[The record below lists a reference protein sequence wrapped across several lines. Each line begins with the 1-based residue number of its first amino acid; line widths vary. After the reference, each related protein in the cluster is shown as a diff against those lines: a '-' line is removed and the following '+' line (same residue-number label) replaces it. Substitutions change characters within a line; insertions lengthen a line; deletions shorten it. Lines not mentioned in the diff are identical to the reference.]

1 MSDADRPSPDALLAA
16 ARPEGRGKLKVFL
29 GASPGVGK
37 TYAMLEAA
45 RLKAREGVDVVVGLV
60 ETHGRAETEALLG
73 GLAIVPRKRMDY
85 RGQHIDELDLDAVLA
100 RRPQLALVDEL
111 AHTNVPGSRHP
122 KRWQDVVE
130 LLDAGIDVLTALN
143 IQHIESLNDVVARI
157 IGVRV
162 QETVPDDV
170 FRQADEI
177 EVIDLP
183 PQELIDRLHQG
194 KVYRAGTIGRALDNF
209 FTKPNLTALRE
220 LALRTAASRVD
231 DEMLRLMQASALSGP
246 WPTQERVLVCVN
258 ESEIAK
264 SLVRA
269 GKRTADRAGIPWI
282 AVTVMTPRHE
292 SLPDS
297 ARQLTTEALQL
308 AESLGAEVVT
318 LHTDHD
324 VAGEILG
331 FARARNASRLLVGR
345 PRPRLP
351 FGLLR
356 EPVADRLLDAAT
368 DFEVTI
374 VAGEQRRRPAPV
386 MARPEALGLNWQS
399 IAAGTGG
406 AAIATL
412 IAQPIDMFGLV
423 PPPSLVVIYL
433 VAVLFVG
440 ARYGLVPALATSVLC
455 FLAHNFFYTTP
466 RYSFTIQQPED
477 VVGIVLFLIGAL
489 FTGSLA
495 GRLRAQVA
503 TMRANQKRTA
513 MLYDFA
519 KKVAARSDL
528 DDVLYAGAFHVAA
541 TLECQSLILMPGK
554 SGALEQV
561 QGFPSIVEE
570 IDPRAQAAAQWAYE
584 RNEPAGAGTGTLPA
598 SPWMFVPLA
607 GTGMIGVVGLQFKDP
622 RRGADP
628 EVRRLVQ
635 AVEDQVAVA
644 IERTRIAADLENMR
658 VEAEGEKLRTAL
670 LNSLSHDLRTPLVS
684 VIGALSGLTS
694 PDLPD
699 TVRLALVESGLDE
712 AKRLDRYVQN
722 LLDMT
727 RLEYGALKPKMAVV
741 DLREVVGTVRR
752 DLSQVLAGRGIEV
765 DFPRDL
771 PAILADPVLIGQALA
786 NVLENAAKYSPAGST
801 ITLSARGASDMLVL
815 NVGDEGPGIPP
826 EEREKVFDLFYR
838 VGDGDRRPSGT
849 GLGLAIVRGFVEAH
863 GGRVK
868 ALSGP
873 NGRGTTVALELP
885 LAKEQADGRYP
896 DPRH

>member
-1 MSDADRPSPDALLAA
+1 MSDAARPSPDALLAA
-16 ARPEGRGKLKVFL
+16 TRQEGRGKLKIFL

-45 RLKAREGVDVVVGLV
+45 RIKAREGVDVVVGLV
-60 ETHGRAETEALLG
+60 ETHGRAETEALLD
-73 GLAIVPRKRMDY
+73 GLAILPRKQMDY
-85 RGQHIDELDLDAVLA
+85 RGQHMDELDLDALLV
-100 RRPQLALVDEL
+100 RKPQLALIDEL
-111 AHTNVPGSRHP
+111 AHTNIPGSRHP

-130 LLDAGIDVLTALN
+130 ILAAGIDVLTALN
-143 IQHIESLNDVVARI
+143 IQHIESLNDVIARI
-157 IGVRV
+157 TGVRV
-162 QETVPDDV
+162 QETVPDEV

-231 DEMLRLMQASALSGP
+231 DEMLRLMRASALTGP
-246 WPTQERVLVCVN
+246 WPTQERILVCVN
-258 ESEIAK
+258 ESDIAK
-264 SLVRA
+264 TLVRA
-269 GKRTADRAGIPWI
+269 GKRMADRAGIPWI
-282 AVTVMTPRHE
+282 AVSVMTPRHE
-292 SLPDS
+292 SLPDA

-308 AESLGAEVVT
+308 AETLGAEVVT

-351 FGLLR
+351 FGLFR

-374 VAGEQRRRPAPV
+374 VAGEQRRLPAPLR
-386 MARPEALGLNWQS
+386 ARPEALGLTWQS
-399 IAAGTGG
+399 IAAGVGG

-412 IAQPIDMFGLV
+412 IAQPIDMLGLV

-466 RYSFTIQQPED
+466 RYSFTIQRPED

-489 FTGSLA
+489 FTGTMA

-528 DDVLYAGAFHVAA
+528 DDVLYAGAFHIAA

-561 QGFPSIVEE
+561 QGFPSIDEE
-570 IDPRAQAAAQWAYE
+570 IDPRARAAAQWAYE

-607 GTGMIGVVGLQFKDP
+607 GTSLIGVVGLKFKDP

-684 VIGALSGLTS
+684 VIGALSGLKDAAVS
-694 PDLPD
+694 AESRRELVD
-699 TVRLALVESGLDE
+699 TGLDE

-727 RLEYGALKPKMAVV
+727 KLEYGALKPRRASVDMLEIVGAVRH
-741 DLREVVGTVRR
+741 DLVH
-752 DLSQVLAGRGIEV
+752 VLAGHQIAVEL
-765 DFPRDL
+765 PRDL
-771 PAILADPVLIGQALA
+771 PDIHVDPVLIGQAVA
-786 NVLENAAKYSPAGST
+786 NVLENAAKYAPTGST
-801 ITLSARGASDMLVL
+801 ITLRARVVADMLTLAVS
-815 NVGDEGPGIPP
+815 DEGPGIPS
-826 EEREKVFDLFYR
+826 EERDKVFDLFYR
-838 VGDGDRRPSGT
+838 VGEGEGDRRPTGT

-863 GGRVK
+863 GGRVS
-868 ALSGP
+868 ALAGSG
-873 NGRGTTVALELP
+873 GRGTTIEIALP
-885 LAKEQADGRYP
+885 IAKEAAHG
-896 DPRH
+896 